1 MFWRRCLL
9 QIVAYVLIQ
18 AEPDK
23 AWAIA
28 EEASKLEGVKMVHTV
43 TGLYDIIA
51 YAEMESLEAL
61 KDLITRIH
69 TIKGIQRTHTA
80 ISV

>member
-1 MFWRRCLL
+1 ML
-9 QIVAYVLIQ
+9 QVVAYVLIQ

-23 AWAIA
+23 AWTIA
-28 EEASKLEGVKMVHTV
+28 KDASKLEGVKMVHTV

-61 KDLITRIH
+61 KDSITKIH
-69 TIKGIQRTHTA
+69 AIKGIQRTHTA
-80 ISV
+80 IPV

>member
-1 MFWRRCLL
+1 LL
-9 QIVAYVLIQ
+9 QVVAYVLIQ

-23 AWAIA
+23 AWSIA
-28 EEASKLEGVKMVHTV
+28 KEASKLEGVKMVHTV

-51 YAEMESLEAL
+51 YAEVESLETL
-61 KDLITRIH
+61 KDLITKIH